1 MFRIPSFY
9 KETVDFKTAW
19 NTITNFGRG
28 DALEGMNAMQ
38 RVWDEHCASY
48 NCDHAHFPD
57 DSDFYEY
64 YEAEVN
70 AYNVVFENMGKL
82 FGEAA

>member
-9 KETVDFKTAW
+9 QETVDFTSAW

-28 DALEGMNAMQ
+28 DALEGMNAMN
-38 RVWDEHCASY
+38 RVWDEHASGS
-48 NCDHAHFPD
+48 DRFEED
-57 DSDFYEY
+57 DDFYEW

-82 FGEAA
+82 FA

>member
-9 KETVDFKTAW
+9 QETVDFTSAW
-19 NTITNFGRG
+19 NTIKNFGRG
-28 DALEGMNAMQ
+28 DALEGMNAMN
-38 RVWDEHCASY
+38 RVWEEHASGS
-48 NCDHAHFPD
+48 DRFEED
-57 DSDFYEY
+57 DDFFEW

-82 FGEAA
+82 FA

>member
-9 KETVDFKTAW
+9 KDTVDFTTAW

-38 RVWDEHCASY
+38 RVWEEHASGSDRFEEDE
-48 NCDHAHFPD
+48 
-57 DSDFYEY
+57 DFYEW

-82 FGEAA
+82 FGEAV

>member
-9 KETVDFKTAW
+9 QNTVDFTSAW

-28 DALEGMNAMQ
+28 DALEGMNAMN
-38 RVWDEHCASY
+38 RVWEEHASGS
-48 NCDHAHFPD
+48 DRFEED
-57 DSDFYEY
+57 DDFFEW

-82 FGEAA
+82 FH

>member
-9 KETVDFKTAW
+9 QETVDFKTAW

-28 DALEGMNAMQ
+28 DALEGMNAMN
-38 RVWDEHCASY
+38 RVWEEHCASGS
-48 NCDHAHFPD
+48 DRFEED
-57 DSDFYEY
+57 DDFYEW

-82 FGEAA
+82 FA

>member
-9 KETVDFKTAW
+9 KETVDFTTAW

-38 RVWDEHCASY
+38 RVWDEHASGSER
-48 NCDHAHFPD
+48 FED
-57 DSDFYEY
+57 DEDFYEW

-82 FGEAA
+82 FGEVA

>member
-9 KETVDFKTAW
+9 QETVDFTSAW

-28 DALEGMNAMQ
+28 DALEGMNAMN
-38 RVWDEHCASY
+38 RVWDEHASGS
-48 NCDHAHFPD
+48 DRFED
-57 DSDFYEY
+57 DEDFYEW

-70 AYNVVFENMGKL
+70 AYNVVFQNMGKL
-82 FGEAA
+82 FA

>member
-9 KETVDFKTAW
+9 QNTVDFTSAW

-28 DALEGMNAMQ
+28 DALEGMEAMN
-38 RVWDEHCASY
+38 RVWEEHASGS
-48 NCDHAHFPD
+48 DRFED
-57 DSDFYEY
+57 DDDFYEW

-82 FGEAA
+82 FA

>member
-9 KETVDFKTAW
+9 QNTVDFTSAW

-28 DALEGMNAMQ
+28 DALEGMNAMN
-38 RVWDEHCASY
+38 RVWEEHASGS
-48 NCDHAHFPD
+48 DRFEED
-57 DSDFYEY
+57 DDFFEW

-82 FGEAA
+82 FA

>member
-9 KETVDFKTAW
+9 KDTVDFKTAW

-28 DALEGMNAMQ
+28 DALEGMNAMN
-38 RVWDEHCASY
+38 RVWEEHCASG
-48 NCDHAHFPD
+48 ND
-57 DSDFYEY
+57 DDDFYEW

-70 AYNVVFENMGKL
+70 AYNKVFESMSPL
-82 FGEAA
+82 FFNKEVA

>member
-28 DALEGMNAMQ
+28 DALEGMNAMN
-38 RVWDEHCASY
+38 RVWEEHCASG
-48 NCDHAHFPD
+48 NED
-57 DSDFYEY
+57 DDFFDNWLY
-64 YEAEVN
+64 EVN
-70 AYNVVFENMGKL
+70 AYNVVFSGMNKL
-82 FGEAA
+82 FAPACGSYS

>member
-9 KETVDFKTAW
+9 QETVDFTSAW
-19 NTITNFGRG
+19 NTIKNFGRG
-28 DALEGMNAMQ
+28 DALEGMNAMN
-38 RVWDEHCASY
+38 RVWEEHASGS
-48 NCDHAHFPD
+48 DRFEED
-57 DSDFYEY
+57 DDFYEW

-82 FGEAA
+82 FA

>member
-9 KETVDFKTAW
+9 QNTVDFTTAW

-38 RVWDEHCASY
+38 RVWDEHASGS
-48 NCDHAHFPD
+48 DRFEED
-57 DSDFYEY
+57 DDFYEW

>member
-9 KETVDFKTAW
+9 QETVDFTSAW

-28 DALEGMNAMQ
+28 DALEGMNAMNG
-38 RVWDEHCASY
+38 VWDEHASGS
-48 NCDHAHFPD
+48 DRFED
-57 DSDFYEY
+57 DEDFYEW

-82 FGEAA
+82 FA

>member
-9 KETVDFKTAW
+9 QETVDFTSAW

-28 DALEGMNAMQ
+28 DALEGMNAMN
-38 RVWDEHCASY
+38 RVWDEHASGS
-48 NCDHAHFPD
+48 DRFED
-57 DSDFYEY
+57 DEDFYEW

-82 FGEAA
+82 FA

>member
-9 KETVDFKTAW
+9 KETVDFTTAW

-38 RVWDEHCASY
+38 RVWEEHCASG
-48 NCDHAHFPD
+48 DED
-57 DSDFYEY
+57 DTFFDNYEY
-64 YEAEVN
+64 EAN

>member
-9 KETVDFKTAW
+9 QNTVDFTTAW
-19 NTITNFGRG
+19 NMITNFGRG

-38 RVWDEHCASY
+38 RVWDEHTSGS
-48 NCDHAHFPD
+48 DRFRED
-57 DSDFYEY
+57 DDFYEW

-82 FGEAA
+82 FGESA